1 MKETV
6 ENNELKPP
14 TWWLDKGIEL
24 SSLWIDLKNELTK
37 YEMLYKS
44 EVVDYIE
51 QDKKISEAKLLVE
64 AKSENYKMYSYLKG
78 RDLAVKEFIMIAKAR
93 SKVEST
99 YEY

>member
-6 ENNELKPP
+6 EQNKVMPP

-24 SSLWIDLKNELTK
+24 SSLWVDLKNEMTK
-37 YEMLYKS
+37 YEMLFKS
-44 EVVDYIE
+44 EIVEYINE
-51 QDKKISEAKLLVE
+51 DKKISEAKLLVE
-64 AKSENYKMYSYLKG
+64 AKSENYRMYSYLRG

-93 SKVEST
+93 AKVEST